1 MNSWPFQSH
10 PFHWLGG
17 VFFVRSK
24 TPATVPSSKLA
35 ISMAHPLMSGT
46 DYGKQTDRSHLY
58 GLRLSVNGRRAG
70 CAKKEVTKLP
80 NAVEWYMLSIPR
92 FLPFQAPGRTRV
104 RSDMH
109 ISGSTSDVRP

>member
-1 MNSWPFQSH
+1 
-10 PFHWLGG
+10 
-17 VFFVRSK
+17 
-24 TPATVPSSKLA
+24 
-35 ISMAHPLMSGT
+35 MSGT
-46 DYGKQTDRSHLY
+46 DYGEQTDRSHLY

-80 NAVEWYMLSIPR
+80 NAVEWHMLSIPR

-109 ISGSTSDVRP
+109 ISGSTSDVRFSESLKRLAEVAL